1 MDSIAVIHRGR
12 ESYYLNLGAD
22 DYYVTDKNHQGYFCG
37 EGAKKLGLEGLDK
50 EKFKQNLKTLFV
62 GETVEGKSLR
72 KGSKTTKTYHY
83 LEHPDTKKK
92 IVLNKFQANQIKSG
106 DPNLYDRFTKKKL
119 AAFGNPEN
127 PQEFLVEKKHRP
139 TLGFD
144 NVFSAP
150 KDVSILWA
158 LTPHER
164 ERSAI
169 EAAHKQAVDAAVK
182 YLGKNTYIRTG
193 RNGTESEKAAAT
205 FARFHHQLS
214 RDLDPQLHDHVVQ
227 LNFGISKDGKRSG
240 AIDGKVA
247 LGLRYAAGMVYQNQL
262 RYEMER
268 MGYKTFDRP
277 FSDGKGTSFGID
289 GVTVKQRNS
298 FSRRWMSIQKKVTPV
313 MSGAEIR
320 ATILA
325 SRKKK
330 EIDLAPKELFKEWRK
345 RGQELGFD
353 YQRVKFGRSSQNRQK
368 KAVNFQLIARDAA
381 KRLLYKQAIYEEKN
395 LGQSDQNK
403 VRYLSK
409 AQVDAALLSSMGGKH
424 SSTFTL
430 QALGSFRKN
439 FLSSV
444 EVERTKLE
452 RQKDGSEKLIQYKQT
467 FYTLSDKG
475 LEMASYETG
484 WEKTK
489 RTITELMRRH
499 KELREAVKFKQRQA
513 EEKRFNRSIT
523 FAYATGKI
531 NRKQYLQLRHNQNL
545 PENTFTIRTYQTFGL
560 LSKRYADY
568 LCDRPEYQRQRHK
581 RIVAQGI
588 REGAIALS
596 PEHSDYATVQKLQEQ
611 QRIKERYIQ
620 QLEAVRKAIA
630 KDKKKENEREGE
642 LSR

>member
-1 MDSIAVIHRGR
+1 MDSIAIIHRGR
-12 ESYYLNLGAD
+12 ETYYLNLGAD

-37 EGAKKLGLEGLDK
+37 EGAKKLELEGLNK
-50 EKFKQNLKTLFV
+50 EEFKQNLKTLFA
-62 GETVEGKSLR
+62 GETIEGKTLR

-106 DPNLYDRFTKKKL
+106 DPDLYDRFTKKKL
-119 AAFGNPEN
+119 AALGNPEN

-158 LTPHER
+158 LTPHNR

-182 YLGKNTYIRTG
+182 YLDENTYIRTG

-205 FARFHHQLS
+205 FARFHHQVS

-247 LGLRYAAGMVYQNQL
+247 LGLRYAAGMVYQNEL

-268 MGYKTFDRP
+268 LGYKTFDRP
-277 FSDGKGTSFGID
+277 FSDGKGMSFGID

-330 EIDLAPKELFKEWRK
+330 EVDIAPEQLFKEWRK
-345 RGQELGFD
+345 RGHELGFD
-353 YQRVKFGRSSQNRQK
+353 YKRVRFGRSPRKQQK
-368 KAVNFQLIARDAA
+368 STDYQLIARDAA
-381 KRLLYKQAIYEEKN
+381 KRLLYKESIYDDRN
-395 LGQSDQNK
+395 QGQSDPNK

-430 QALGSFRKN
+430 QALKSFKN
-439 FLSSV
+439 NLLSSV
-444 EVERTKLE
+444 EVERTKVE
-452 RQKDGSEKLIQYKQT
+452 RQKDGTEKVVTYNRT
-467 FYTLSDKG
+467 FYTLNDKG
-475 LEMASYETG
+475 LELAGYETG

-489 RTITELMRRH
+489 RTIAELIRRH
-499 KELREAVKFKQRQA
+499 KELRSAVKFKQKQNQ
-513 EEKRFNRSIT
+513 EKRFNRSIT

-531 NRKQYLQLRHNQNL
+531 NRKQYLQLRHNQHL

-568 LCDRPEYQRQRHK
+568 LCNRPEYQRQKHK
-581 RIVAQGI
+581 RILAQSI
-588 REGAIALS
+588 KQGAVTLS
-596 PEHSDYATVQKLQEQ
+596 PEHPDYAIVKKIQEE
-611 QRIKERYIQ
+611 QRIKEWYIK
-620 QLEAVRKAIA
+620 QLETARKEMAIARQKEKVRKV
-630 KDKKKENEREGE
+630 E